1 MHKCNHCAVEEL
13 INSCGGFAEVKTLCE
28 KLRGRY
34 NRSGLSNT
42 DYNELLQ
49 LEKAIEQAKKV
60 NEGAPID
67 ERK

>member
-1 MHKCNHCAVEEL
+1 MDKCREE
-13 INSCGGFAEVKTLCE
+13 FE
-28 KLRGRY
+28 KQRY
-34 NRSGLSNT
+34 WIGLSNT
-42 DYNELLQ
+42 DYKELLQ

>member
-1 MHKCNHCAVEEL
+1 MNKPLETFDIDA
-13 INSCGGFAEVKTLCE
+13 AKARYE